1 MSNTKQNIE
10 LDNKINIIENGVD
23 VETIDDET
31 KEKSQRKIKSD
42 LIYSVEDIPPWY
54 MCILLGFQ
62 QYLTM
67 FGATVS
73 IPFILCPLLCISEND
88 PARGYIIS
96 TMFFVSG
103 IITLL
108 QVTFGVRYE
117 IFLLLS
123 FDKSIKNNVMV

>member
-1 MSNTKQNIE
+1 MSNIKQNIE
-10 LDNKINIIENGVD
+10 LDNKIYTVENGVD
-23 VETIDDET
+23 ETSDET
-31 KEKSQRKIKSD
+31 KEKSNRKSD

-108 QVTFGVRYE
+108 QVTFGIRYKIY
-117 IFLLLS
+117 IFWRNCGYYIHFNL
-123 FDKSIKNNVMV
+123 FF

>member
-1 MSNTKQNIE
+1 
-10 LDNKINIIENGVD
+10 
-23 VETIDDET
+23 
-31 KEKSQRKIKSD
+31 
-42 LIYSVEDIPPWY
+42 

-108 QVTFGVRYE
+108 QVTFGIRYE
-117 IFLLLS
+117 KYDSHFS
-123 FDKSIKNNVMV
+123 E

>member
-1 MSNTKQNIE
+1 MSNHTKQNTIE
-10 LDNKINIIENGVD
+10 LDTVENGVN
-23 VETIDDET
+23 IDEES
-31 KEKSQRKIKSD
+31 KEKSHNKIIKSD
-42 LIYSVEDIPPWY
+42 LIYSVEDVPPWY

-108 QVTFGVRYE
+108 QVTFGIRYE
-117 IFLLLS
+117 KYHSHSSEMGGFNAK
-123 FDKSIKNNVMV
+123 KSVVFF

>member
-117 IFLLLS
+117 ILLLT
-123 FDKSIKNNVMV
+123 II

>member
-1 MSNTKQNIE
+1 MSNIKQNIE
-10 LDNKINIIENGVD
+10 LDNKIYTVENGVD
-23 VETIDDET
+23 ETSDET
-31 KEKSQRKIKSD
+31 KEKSNRKSD

-108 QVTFGVRYE
+108 QVTFGIRYKVY
-117 IFLLLS
+117 IF
-123 FDKSIKNNVMV
+123 